1 MGTKHFMSVTV
12 MFSCIVRKACASID
26 AIFGGLESDINESS
40 WFVKGWSK
48 FYPFKAVIG
57 IDVAFAISFRKWLKH
72 FETSVHQRIQLDA
85 LPPSAS
91 TIILILS
98 SSQSGFPFYAR
109 PPRISSAVAPT
120 AMTRCDETQNM
131 SKELTRAPKH
141 SAKRC
146 RVSSCRQWKNALL
159 FAAVKPV
166 THTMDSRFQ
175 NLQISW
181 IIFPS
186 SCRGL
191 ATRSIE
197 NSSLLLR
204 SDSW

>member
-91 TIILILS
+91 TRNWYDLHL
-98 SSQSGFPFYAR
+98 
-109 PPRISSAVAPT
+109 
-120 AMTRCDETQNM
+120 
-131 SKELTRAPKH
+131 
-141 SAKRC
+141 
-146 RVSSCRQWKNALL
+146 
-159 FAAVKPV
+159 
-166 THTMDSRFQ
+166 
-175 NLQISW
+175 NLV
-181 IIFPS
+181 FPS
-186 SCRGL
+186 MLDPR
-191 ATRSIE
+191 AY
-197 NSSLLLR
+197 LLPWHPLPWHGAMKRRICLR
-204 SDSW
+204 SWHEHPNTAPNGAEYPRAGNGKMPCCLQL

>member
-1 MGTKHFMSVTV
+1 MAKKIIIWSFLVSTSKMGTKHFMSVTV

-40 WFVKGWSK
+40 WLVKGWSK

-57 IDVAFAISFRKWLKH
+57 IDVVFATSFRKWLKH
-72 FETSVHQRIQLDA
+72 FETSVHQMIQLDA
-85 LPPSAS
+85 LP
-91 TIILILS
+91 
-98 SSQSGFPFYAR
+98 
-109 PPRISSAVAPT
+109 SSATPT

-146 RVSSCRQWKNALL
+146 RVSSCRQWKDALL